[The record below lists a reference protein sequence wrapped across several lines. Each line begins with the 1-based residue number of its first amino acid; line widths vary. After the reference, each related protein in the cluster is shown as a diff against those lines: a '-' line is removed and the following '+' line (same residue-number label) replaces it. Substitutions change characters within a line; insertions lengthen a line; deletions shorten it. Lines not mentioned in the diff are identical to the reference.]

1 MVVEKYSEKIKNTE
15 EVLRYTDIINKKK
28 INFNNLSDK

>member
-15 EVLRYTDIINKKK
+15 EVLRYTDIINKKVDL
-28 INFNNLSDK
+28 NNISDK